1 MKYQYIQ
8 VDEYTTVVLER
19 DDEEEEVAPEELLM
33 IVDENE
39 MRRIGENCR
48 KKRKDVIYLR

>member
-19 DDEEEEVAPEELLM
+19 DDEEEEVAPEELLT
-33 IVDENE
+33 ILDENE
-39 MRRIGENCR
+39 MRRIGENWR

>member
-19 DDEEEEVAPEELLM
+19 DDEEEEAAPEELLT
-33 IVDENE
+33 ILDENE
-39 MRRIGENCR
+39 MRRIGENWR